1 MPFVIF
7 VAPWYTDNAV
17 RNIQAI
23 ASLPDVRLGIIS
35 HEPWHRLPSHVRATV
50 AAHWRIDDCLS
61 PGQLTD
67 AARALSQRNGA
78 IHRLLGTVEQIQ
90 VPLAEARTQ
99 LGVSGMSVE
108 ATLNF
113 RDKARMKTLL
123 RTAGI
128 PCARHRLV
136 TSDSEAWAF
145 AGDAGYPLIVKPPA
159 GAAAEATLRVDGP
172 DALRH
177 TLQRAAPGP
186 DRAVLLEEFLTG
198 EEHSFETM
206 SIRGQAVWHSLTH
219 YYPTPLEVL
228 HTPWMQWRVVLPRE
242 IDEPRYDD
250 IRQVA
255 FRSLE
260 VLGMDTGLTHLEWFR
275 RPDGSLAIS
284 EVAARPPGA
293 QITTLISRA
302 HDVDFL
308 QAWARAMV
316 YEEFEPPQRRYAAG
330 IAYLRG
336 QGQGRVK
343 AIHGLEQAER
353 EVGDMVVD
361 VKLPS
366 IGQDASGSYEGEGY
380 IIVRHPM
387 TRVVEEAVLRL
398 VSLVRVEL
406 G

>member
-7 VAPWYTDNAV
+7 VAPWYTENAL

-23 ASLPDVRLGIIS
+23 AGLPDVRLGLVS
-35 HEPWHRLPSHVRATV
+35 QEPWERLPSHVGSAIV
-50 AAHWRIDDCLS
+50 AHWRIDDCLI

-78 IHRLLGTVEQIQ
+78 IHRLFGSVEQIQ
-90 VPLAEARTQ
+90 VPLAEARVR
-99 LGVSGMSVE
+99 LGIPGMSVE
-108 ATLNF
+108 AALNF

-123 RTAGI
+123 RSAGI

-136 TSDSEAWAF
+136 RNESDAWAF
-145 AGDAGYPLIVKPPA
+145 AGDVGYPFIVKPPA
-159 GAAAEATLRVDGP
+159 GAAAEATLRIDGP
-172 DALRH
+172 AALRQ
-177 TLQRAAPGP
+177 TLQHTAPGP
-186 DRAVLLEEFLTG
+186 DRAMLLEEFLTG
-198 EEHSFETM
+198 EEHSFETI
-206 SIRGQAVWHSLTH
+206 SIGGRAMWHSLTH

-250 IRQVA
+250 IRRAA
-255 FRSLE
+255 FGSLE
-260 VLGMDTGLTHLEWFR
+260 ALGMDTGLTHLEWFR

-302 HDVDFL
+302 HDIDFL
-308 QAWARAMV
+308 QTWARVMV
-316 YEEFEPPQRRYAAG
+316 YEEFEPPERQYAAG

-336 QGQGRVK
+336 QGQGRVQT
-343 AIHGLEQAER
+343 IHGLEQAER
-353 EVGDMVVD
+353 EVGSLIVD
-361 VKLPS
+361 VKLPT
-366 IGQDASGSYEGEGY
+366 IGQEPSGSYEGEGY
-380 IIVRHPM
+380 VIVRHPQ
-387 TRVVEEAVLRL
+387 TQVVEDAVLRL
-398 VSLVRVEL
+398 VTLIKVEL

>member
-7 VAPWYTDNAV
+7 VAPWYTENAV

-23 ASLPDVRLGIIS
+23 AGLPSVRLGVIS
-35 HEPWHRLPSHVRATV
+35 HEPWERLPSHVGGRI

-61 PGQLTD
+61 SGHLAD
-67 AARALSQRNGA
+67 AARVLSQRNGE
-78 IHRLLGTVEQIQ
+78 IHRLFGSVEQIQ
-90 VPLAEARTQ
+90 VPLAEARER
-99 LGVSGMSVE
+99 LAIPGMSVE
-108 ATLNF
+108 AARNF
-113 RDKARMKTLL
+113 RDKARMKTVL
-123 RTAGI
+123 RSAGI

-136 TSDSEAWAF
+136 TRDADAWEF
-145 AGDAGYPLIVKPPA
+145 AGDVGYPLVVKPPA
-159 GAAAEATLRVDGP
+159 GAAAEATIRLDGP
-172 DALRH
+172 DALRE
-177 TLQRAAPGP
+177 TLRTAAPEP

-198 EEHSFETM
+198 DEHSFETI
-206 SIRGQAVWHSLTH
+206 SIRGRTIWHSLTH

-228 HTPWMQWRVVLPRE
+228 RTPWMQWRLVLPRE
-242 IDEPRYDD
+242 VDEPRYDD
-250 IRQVA
+250 IRRAA

-302 HDVDFL
+302 HDIDFL

-336 QGQGRVK
+336 QGHGHVK

-353 EVGDMVVD
+353 EVGHLVVD
-361 VKLPS
+361 VKLPAV
-366 IGQDASGSYEGEGY
+366 GDAPSGSYEGEGY
-380 IIVRHPM
+380 VIVRHSE
-387 TRVVEEAVLRL
+387 TQVIEEAVLRL
-398 VSLVRVEL
+398 ITLIKVEL

>member
-7 VAPWYTDNAV
+7 VAPWYTENAL

-23 ASLPDVRLGIIS
+23 TSLPDVRLGLIS
-35 HEPWHRLPSHVRATV
+35 QEPWERLPSHVGGTI
-50 AAHWRIDDCLS
+50 AAHWRIEDCLS
-61 PGQLTD
+61 TGQLTE
-67 AARALSQRNGA
+67 AARALSQRNGE
-78 IHRLLGTVEQIQ
+78 IHRLFGSVEQIQ
-90 VPLAEARTQ
+90 VPLAEARAQ
-99 LGVSGMSVE
+99 LDVPGMSVE
-108 ATLNF
+108 AALNF

-123 RTAGI
+123 HSAGI
-128 PCARHRLV
+128 SCARYRLV
-136 TSDSEAWAF
+136 TRDSDAWEF
-145 AGDAGYPLIVKPPA
+145 AGHVGYPLVVKPPA

-172 DALRH
+172 DALRQ
-177 TLQRAAPGP
+177 TLQRAAPGL
-186 DRAVLLEEFLTG
+186 DRAVLLEEFLSG
-198 EEHSFETM
+198 EEHSFETI
-206 SIRGQAVWHSLTH
+206 SIDGRAVWHSLTH

-228 HTPWMQWRVVLPRE
+228 HTPWMQWRVILPRE

-250 IRQVA
+250 IRRAA

-308 QAWARAMV
+308 QAWARVMV
-316 YEEFEPPQRRYAAG
+316 YEEFDPPQRRYAAG

-353 EVGDMVVD
+353 DVGHLVVD
-361 VKLPS
+361 VKLPT
-366 IGQDASGSYEGEGY
+366 IGQEPSGSYEGEGY
-380 IIVRHPM
+380 VIVRHPQ
-387 TRVVEEAVLRL
+387 TQVVEEAVLRL
-398 VSLVRVEL
+398 VTLIKVEL

>member
-7 VAPWYTDNAV
+7 VAPWYTDNAL

-35 HEPWHRLPSHVRATV
+35 HEPWDRLPSHVGTTV

-61 PGQLTD
+61 SAQLTD
-67 AARALSQRNGA
+67 AARALSQRSGA
-78 IHRLLGTVEQIQ
+78 IHRLLGTVEQVQ

-99 LGVSGMSVE
+99 LGVPGMSVE
-108 ATLNF
+108 TALNF
-113 RDKARMKTLL
+113 RDKVRMKTLL
-123 RTAGI
+123 RSAGI

-136 TSDSEAWAF
+136 TSESDAWAF
-145 AGDAGYPLIVKPPA
+145 AKDVGYPLIVKPPA

-177 TLQRAAPGP
+177 TLQRSAPGP
-186 DRAVLLEEFLTG
+186 DGAVLLEEFLTG

-206 SIRGQAVWHSLTH
+206 SIRGKPMWHSLTH

-250 IRQVA
+250 IRRVA

-308 QAWARAMV
+308 RAWARVMV

-343 AIHGLEQAER
+343 AFHGLEQAER
-353 EVGDMVVD
+353 EVGSLVVD
-361 VKLPS
+361 VKLPT
-366 IGQDASGSYEGEGY
+366 IGQEPSGTYEGDGY
-380 IIVRHPM
+380 VIVRHPE
-387 TRVVEEAVLRL
+387 THVVEEAVLRL
-398 VSLVRVEL
+398 VTLIKLEL